1 MKKIILLLF
10 TIGAAIFV
18 IADSGWAFRCG
29 NDLVTTGYNKV
40 QVLSICGEPTNK
52 EQSCLEHH
60 RETGVCINKGEIW
73 HYNCGDGDFFYALTF
88 GENGILIKE
97 NTEGRG
103 MGLSQCRGKLS
114 K

>member
-60 RETGVCINKGEIW
+60 RETGVCIIREK
-73 HYNCGDGDFFYALTF
+73 Y
-88 GENGILIKE
+88 GIITVATAISFTPLPLV
-97 NTEGRG
+97 R
-103 MGLSQCRGKLS
+103 MVY
-114 K
+114 